1 MLAFD
6 DHIVTMAMV
15 AHDGVVLLCW
25 KQLMFPQHDGDVRI
39 EHTSKELHDITIQNA
54 HAKTETI

>member
-1 MLAFD
+1 VLAFD

-25 KQLMFPQHDGDVRI
+25 KQVMSRQHDGDVRI
-39 EHTSKELHDITIQNA
+39 EHMSKELQGITIKNA
-54 HAKTETI
+54 NTKTEAI